1 MPSHSKESH
10 TARQFGP
17 KVYCSRC
24 KRNLSVSRSYD
35 KQIFLLNHQRQCTT
49 TSPRKDN
56 VLSGPIPMGQFP
68 SHALEFAE
76 LPEESPEEGFDVDAY
91 DGLINRGNAED
102 LGLLCGDEAT
112 KTTDHI
118 LLGSEIVYS
127 NRQIA
132 KYGHLLTGFDINVL
146 EPSDVVLEIQSN
158 FLEVFSVAADDDGP
172 LMKFRNLSKSVVD
185 WKDLIE
191 LYEFGISVGLS
202 DREGNI
208 LLALFNEILA
218 RHDSN
223 IQLRKSWRDI
233 RLAIDKQKSRKCYNV
248 FTLTEPLP
256 PRFFGHRHY
265 LSKRPLRK
273 FTGTSED
280 IREVIAEML
289 LNVDPSKVILEYTP
303 PTDGDGRPLPEAD
316 HLLGEFT
323 TGKLFQQ
330 FSLDASRFGEIDGN
344 PVVPLCFGVWADET
358 TTSSSRNMS
367 ELPVYIALLN
377 AGRPITSWRYQNMS
391 HQSHLPTIFDMCSWR
406 CLSDAF
412 FGIRSIPPAPL

>member
-1 MPSHSKESH
+1 
-10 TARQFGP
+10 
-17 KVYCSRC
+17 
-24 KRNLSVSRSYD
+24 
-35 KQIFLLNHQRQCTT
+35 
-49 TSPRKDN
+49 
-56 VLSGPIPMGQFP
+56 MGQFP
-68 SHALEFAE
+68 SHALEFAT
-76 LPEESPEEGFDVDAY
+76 LPEEFPEEGFDVGAY
-91 DGLINRGNAED
+91 DGLELNRGTAED
-102 LGLLCGDEAT
+102 LELLGKEEAT

-330 FSLDASRFGEIDGN
+330 FSCQNLNNPHRSVIFYQSCWICVVGDAYQMHFLAYAPFRLPHSEDCLNKQLLSRGLNFKKWRASVIRRTKLKVFRDFLTQILKPLFAFGSN
-344 PVVPLCFGVWADET
+344 CFKV
-358 TTSSSRNMS
+358 R
-367 ELPVYIALLN
+367 
-377 AGRPITSWRYQNMS
+377 
-391 HQSHLPTIFDMCSWR
+391 
-406 CLSDAF
+406 
-412 FGIRSIPPAPL
+412 

>member
-1 MPSHSKESH
+1 MGEFPPS
-10 TARQFGP
+10 Q
-17 KVYCSRC
+17 
-24 KRNLSVSRSYD
+24 
-35 KQIFLLNHQRQCTT
+35 
-49 TSPRKDN
+49 
-56 VLSGPIPMGQFP
+56 
-68 SHALEFAE
+68 ALEF
-76 LPEESPEEGFDVDAY
+76 PEEFPEEGFDVEAY
-91 DGLINRGNAED
+91 DGLELNREDAES
-102 LGLLCGDEAT
+102 LELLSEEEAT
-112 KTTDHI
+112 KTTEHI
-118 LLGSEIVYS
+118 KLGSEIVYS

-132 KYGHLLTGFDINVL
+132 KYGRSLTGFDINVL
-146 EPSDVVLEIQSN
+146 EPSDIILGIQSN
-158 FLEVFSVAADDDGP
+158 FLAVFSVAEDDNSP
-172 LMKFRNLSKSVVD
+172 LMRFRNCSKTAVD
-185 WKDLIE
+185 WRDLIE
-191 LYEFGISVGLS
+191 LYDFGISVGLS

-208 LLALFNEILA
+208 LLALFNEILE
-218 RHDSN
+218 RHDCH

-233 RLAIDKQKSRKCYNV
+233 RYAIDKQKSRKCYNV
-248 FTLTEPLP
+248 FTVFEPLP

-303 PTDGDGRPLPEAD
+303 PTDGGGIPLPEAE

-330 FSLDASRFGEIDGN
+330 FSLDASRFGQIDGN

>member
-1 MPSHSKESH
+1 
-10 TARQFGP
+10 
-17 KVYCSRC
+17 
-24 KRNLSVSRSYD
+24 
-35 KQIFLLNHQRQCTT
+35 
-49 TSPRKDN
+49 
-56 VLSGPIPMGQFP
+56 MGQFP

-76 LPEESPEEGFDVDAY
+76 LPEEFPEGRFDVGAY
-91 DGLINRGNAED
+91 DGLEINRGNAED
-102 LGLLCGDEAT
+102 LELLCDDEAT

-118 LLGSEIVYS
+118 LLGSAIVYS

-132 KYGHLLTGFDINVL
+132 KYGRSLTGFDINVL

-218 RHDSN
+218 RHDSH

-256 PRFFGHRHY
+256 PRFFGDRHY

-303 PTDGDGRPLPEAD
+303 PTDADGIPLPEAE

-330 FSLDASRFGEIDGN
+330 FSLDAKRFGQIDGN

-377 AGRPITSWRYQNMS
+377 AGRQITSCRNLNNPHRSVTFYQSFWICVVGDAYQM
-391 HQSHLPTIFDMCSWR
+391 HFLAYAPFRLPHSEDCLKKQLLSRGLKFKSWR
-406 CLSDAF
+406 ASVIRRTKLKVFRDFLTQILKPLFAF
-412 FGIRSIPPAPL
+412 GSNCFKVR